1 MKLNVEKILTAA
13 RKDEFFD
20 KIKLC
25 FQSKGYSVQTA
36 SDEHEVFAMLTKKQP
51 DVVILADLFNGC
63 SGLDVCRRIRSTS
76 KYEEIIILILSRQKN
91 DFLHIES
98 LRSGAD
104 DFMYYPV
111 SFELLETRLQA
122 LLRRTKKQEKNII
135 SFNALTID
143 PIQFTVTVENRIVT
157 LAKKEFEVL
166 YLLASRPGE
175 YFSRNQILD
184 KVWGEHSFVN
194 GRTVDVHIRKI
205 RKKLNFEC
213 INTIKGVGYKLSY

>member
-1 MKLNVEKILTAA
+1 MKINVEKILIAA
-13 RKDEFFD
+13 GKDEFFD
-20 KIKLC
+20 KMKLC
-25 FQSKGYSVQTA
+25 FQSKGYLVHTA
-36 SDEHEVFAMLTKKQP
+36 NLEDEVIAVLTKNQP
-51 DVVILADLFNGC
+51 DAIILTESFNGR

-76 KYEEIIILILSRQKN
+76 KYDEILILILSRQRN
-91 DFLHIES
+91 DFMHIES

-104 DFMYYPV
+104 DFICYPL
-111 SFELLETRLQA
+111 SFELLEIRVKT
-122 LLRRTKKQEKNII
+122 LLKRAKKQEKNVI
-135 SFNALTID
+135 SFNTLTID
-143 PIQFTVTVENRIVT
+143 PIQFTVIVKDRVVT

-205 RKKLNFEC
+205 RKKLNVEC
-213 INTIKGVGYKLSY
+213 INTIKGVGYKLIF